1 MAKRTKVFISKKYAK
16 QYIAGVDNG
25 KIIFTEKLGEAWLM
39 FYGEWWAFTRLHSV
53 ADRYKKIEIV
63 VRGVR

>member
-39 FYGEWWAFTRLHSV
+39 YVCEWIDLGIDLKLDTSAFTSHAVTLR
-53 ADRYKKIEIV
+53 R
-63 VRGVR
+63 

>member
-1 MAKRTKVFISKKYAK
+1 MAKRTKVFISRKYTK

-39 FYGEWWAFTRLHSV
+39 YDCEWIKLEINLKLGTGAFTSHAVTLR
-53 ADRYKKIEIV
+53 R
-63 VRGVR
+63 